1 VQNRKTVYIH
11 ALVLHGLLQLLV
23 PQERHHVQTLSLQE
37 LHLLVRLG
45 QNVVHHV
52 EFLLGPEPQHR
63 TRVELPIV
71 IHLVLLNA
79 QNDPEIS

>member
-1 VQNRKTVYIH
+1 MQNGKTVYVH

-23 PQERHHVQTLSLQE
+23 PHERHHVQTLSLQK
-37 LHLLVRLG
+37 LHLLIRLG

-52 EFLLGPEPQHR
+52 ELLLGPEAQHR
-63 TRVELPIV
+63 TCVEVPIV

-79 QNDPEIS
+79 HNNPEIT